1 MATMLS
7 RRLSLAQARQLLA
20 PRLSKSAT
28 STSGPALAR
37 FLHAAPPSKEK
48 ANNPHQVLTLPNAI
62 TFTRILSTPYL
73 GYLIV
78 SGSYPAAIGVLG
90 AAGFSDW
97 LDGYLARKL
106 DQKTI
111 VGTFLDPLAD
121 KVMVGTL
128 CVSMGYAGLLPLP
141 LVVVIFGRDL
151 LLIGGTLYHRYHTK
165 TNSSAFFQTDDLT
178 SFEVNPSNL
187 SKANTAL
194 QFATLGGALLNA
206 AFQMPGDLAMNVMF
220 GSVALSTF
228 ASGSMYLRDYLNKS
242 GMFQHLK
249 K

>member
-1 MATMLS
+1 MDASCAGLTTS
-7 RRLSLAQARQLLA
+7 WKRSA
-20 PRLSKSAT
+20 KAT
-28 STSGPALAR
+28 SAPWIRLVHSVPPADK
-37 FLHAAPPSKEK
+37 PQD
-48 ANNPHQVLTLPNAI
+48 PHKVVTVPNAI

-78 SGSYPAAIGVLG
+78 SGSYPAAVGVLG
-90 AAGFSDW
+90 AAGLSDW

-106 DQKTI
+106 KQKTI

-128 CVSMGYAGLLPLP
+128 CVSMGYTGLLPLP
-141 LVVVIFGRDL
+141 LVIVIFGRDL

-165 TNSSAFFQTDDLT
+165 TSNSDFFQTDDLT
-178 SFEVNPSNL
+178 SFEVNPSLL

-206 AFQMPGDLAMNVMF
+206 AFQVPGDLALNVMF
-220 GSVALSTF
+220 GSVAISTF